1 MNASVNVTSAPL
13 SRSLSSECESQRVAF
28 GALMGIFTAIFI
40 GVCTTLGWYLI
51 ARAPLKHRDAG
62 SNAADAPAGG
72 PSQQ

>member
-1 MNASVNVTSAPL
+1 MNASVNVSSSPL
-13 SRSLSSECESQRVAF
+13 SRALSSECESQRVAF

-62 SNAADAPAGG
+62 NNAAASAGG